1 MSNRYE
7 REAEDLYEA
16 KNDRSPVTSNFK
28 DSSYTTKGAGKNHV
42 QSDRQ
47 TYHDPVQPPY
57 SNSNQQLGML
67 WRFRITRITEYS

>member
-1 MSNRYE
+1 MSDRYE

-16 KNDRSPVTSNFK
+16 ENDRSPVTSNLN
-28 DSSYTTKGAGKNHV
+28 DSSYATKEASKIPV
-42 QSDRQ
+42 QKDSQ

-67 WRFRITRITEYS
+67 RKI